1 MTVGGRKPWARFAG
15 DEGPSLREFVGALC
29 VIRTGWV
36 DVRFGQAEVRAAD
49 GSTAL
54 VQVRQYEGEELA
66 LGSTGLLYAYEE
78 DQGFFWVT
86 PFDPG
91 LDPAPPEPG
100 RSTPPAPTVRGDA
113 GPARARTRTR
123 PPTRPGR
130 VPPGTHHRPR
140 TTPPSTPRHVP
151 PSTPRPTAR
160 PPRHPTP
167 HSSAYPRIGALIRS
181 RPGGHS

>member
-1 MTVGGRKPWARFAG
+1 MPVGGRRPWARFAG
-15 DEGPSLREFVGALC
+15 DEGPSLRSFVGALC

-36 DVRFGQAEVRAAD
+36 DVRFGQAEVRATD

-100 RSTPPAPTVRGDA
+100 R
-113 GPARARTRTR
+113 
-123 PPTRPGR
+123 
-130 VPPGTHHRPR
+130 
-140 TTPPSTPRHVP
+140 
-151 PSTPRPTAR
+151 
-160 PPRHPTP
+160 
-167 HSSAYPRIGALIRS
+167 
-181 RPGGHS
+181 